1 MIIVVLFN
9 PGRSMME
16 SSPSPQAQLHQ
27 TKAVLAQSDSEVAE
41 LRLRAESQAR
51 RLREQEELHKAEV
64 AELRAQN
71 QTQSQ
76 RLQEKEEQQHAL
88 EMERR
93 RLHNLVQELKVS
105 ARGKRILCWK
115 KNPNLAVFMA
125 LFPHPGEHPCVL
137 PCEAAAGC

>member
-1 MIIVVLFN
+1 
-9 PGRSMME
+9 MME

-51 RLREQEELHKAEV
+51 RLREQEEL
-64 AELRAQN
+64 
-71 QTQSQ
+71 
-76 RLQEKEEQQHAL
+76 QHML